1 MRPRGN
7 GRSHQGANG
16 FSPLWG
22 IGKSSYRSFVRHS
35 RGPYLGSGMEP
46 DAAYS
51 TPSGRQPT
59 WRAPELAENAPVR
72 YPARRLP
79 LYGEKPGGRQA
90 QSATP
95 SMLLLIWCDREIR
108 VPVSLWI

>member
-1 MRPRGN
+1 
-7 GRSHQGANG
+7 
-16 FSPLWG
+16 
-22 IGKSSYRSFVRHS
+22 
-35 RGPYLGSGMEP
+35 MEP

-90 QSATP
+90 QSATHARDEDDF
-95 SMLLLIWCDREIR
+95 SFDVIAHL
-108 VPVSLWI
+108 V